1 MTEPSLLLAL
11 EEAYHETRT
20 SFVRF
25 VVESSEAYVE
35 DDLDRRLFALHDG
48 WSRELERAQGLIGDI
63 LLEEGVHVGVSS
75 FPIEFSQFNFLRP
88 TYLLQHVLRKS
99 GEEMERVAAIA
110 RRLASWPR
118 ARDLLE
124 VLLTRQRQFRDRAEK
139 IAAEHPPA
147 PPPAAPAAPRR
158 IKGTSA
164 SRW

>member
-1 MTEPSLLLAL
+1 MTQPALLLTL
-11 EEAYHETRT
+11 EEAYHELKN

-25 VVESSEAYVE
+25 VVENSEAYVE
-35 DDLDRRLFALHDG
+35 DDLDRRLFALYDG
-48 WSRELERAQGLIGDI
+48 WSRELDRGHGLIGDL
-63 LLEEGVHVGVSS
+63 LLEEGVHVGASS

-88 TYLLQHVLRKS
+88 TYLLQHVLQKT
-99 GEEMERVAAIA
+99 GEEMERTAGMVG
-110 RRLASWPR
+110 RLAAWPR

-124 VLLTRQRQFRDRAEK
+124 VLLTRQHQFRDRAQK

-147 PPPAAPAAPRR
+147 PPPAVPVAPRR

>member
-1 MTEPSLLLAL
+1 MTEPALLLAL
-11 EEAYHETRT
+11 EEAYHETKR

-25 VVESSEAYVE
+25 LVESSEAYVE
-35 DDLDRRLFALHDG
+35 DDLDRRLYALYDG
-48 WSRELERAQGLIGDI
+48 WSCELERAQGLIGDI
-63 LLEEGVHVGVSS
+63 LLEEGVHPGVSS

-88 TYLLQHVLRKS
+88 TYLLQQVLRKS
-99 GEEMERVAAIA
+99 GEEMERVAAIG
-110 RRLASWPR
+110 RRLEAWPR

-147 PPPAAPAAPRR
+147 APAPAAPRR